1 MKNLRNLAIAVI
13 VVGLV
18 SLLFCVIAK
27 LTIVGAFVGLSPRTY
42 GSFTVICFL
51 LSINMLLLDKKA

>member
-1 MKNLRNLAIAVI
+1 MKNIRNLAIAVI

-27 LTIVGAFVGLSPRTY
+27 LTIVGAFVGFSPRTY